1 MSSSSKVSS
10 PSKST
15 RKLALV
21 TGSSSGIGR
30 ATVEAFSA
38 AGWDVVATLRSPEK
52 EATLQK
58 LPGVVLKK
66 LDVTNVE
73 TIRSVLTE
81 TITEYGRIDAV
92 VNNAGYGLVGVF
104 EDLEEQQ
111 IRRQFDTNVFGL
123 MSVCREVIP
132 HLRQQGFGHIINV
145 SSVGG
150 QITFPL
156 YSAYHSTKWAVEGFT
171 ESLQF
176 ELSGFGI
183 KTVLIEPGAIKTDFY
198 DRSADR
204 AKQKVGSPYKSF
216 VDHMYTQFDK
226 ASETAESPDGVART
240 IVKAASTSKP
250 KQRYAVGGNAPALLA
265 LRKVLPARAF
275 TGMVKKALKI

>member
-1 MSSSSKVSS
+1 MSTKSSSKKSS
-10 PSKST
+10 NKVV
-15 RKLALV
+15 LV

-30 ATVEAFSA
+30 STVESFSA
-38 AGWDVVATLRSPEK
+38 AGWTVVATMRTPQKEK
-52 EATLQK
+52 LLQK
-58 LPGVVLKK
+58 LPGVELIA
-66 LDVTNVE
+66 LDVTDNDSIKTVVKKVFE
-73 TIRSVLTE
+73 DH
-81 TITEYGRIDAV
+81 GRIDAV

-104 EDLEEQQ
+104 EDTTEEQ

-132 HLRQQGFGHIINV
+132 FMRSQGFGHIINV

-150 QITFPL
+150 RITLPL

-176 ELSGFGI
+176 ELGGFGI

-204 AKQKVGSPYKSF
+204 TELEFNSPYKAYA
-216 VDHMYTQFDK
+216 DHVYGQYDS
-226 ASETAESPDGVART
+226 AAQSAVGPEVVAKV
-240 IVKAASTSKP
+240 ILKAATTNKP
-250 KQRYAVGGNAPALLA
+250 KQRYPVGGNAPALMK
-265 LRKVLPARAF
+265 LRKFLPEKIF
-275 TGMVKKALKI
+275 TGMLKKVLNV